1 MCTCVTFHWRRFEL
15 KGIIWRCHLKFPILG
30 SSVHLHS
37 NRRSRSS
44 LGHQIDSSFSGV
56 PIDGRFRVLRNKI
69 QVWIASLPNVPKVL
83 ALVGLRK
90 LMDYFPSVFSQ
101 NDLYWLD
108 NLMPDRWGKFNYF
121 STLPSNMQMINLFY
135 SQWYS
140 ARRRRKRWI
149 WMETWVK
156 VAVAEELHSLTIRW
170 EYG

>member
-1 MCTCVTFHWRRFEL
+1 MFSSSVLDRVALLFMPPKYQPDHVYLRHVPL
-15 KGIIWRCHLKFPILG
+15 KKVRIKGNYLKMSFKISILG

-135 SQWYS
+135 SQ
-140 ARRRRKRWI
+140 
-149 WMETWVK
+149 
-156 VAVAEELHSLTIRW
+156 
-170 EYG
+170 